1 MTSEKLGETI
11 RKANFEANYQND
23 NNGETPYSSSIDGG
37 GLLFQLLIA
46 GFAIWAFIKYH
57 SL

>member
-1 MTSEKLGETI
+1 MDSEKLGEVI

-23 NNGETPYSSSIDGG
+23 NNGEMPYSSSIDGA
-37 GLLFQLLIA
+37 GLFFQLLIA